1 MFSKQ
6 VVSKLLKTQKR
17 MTTNK
22 VTLVMGGQWG
32 DEGKGKLFET

>member
-6 VVSKLLKTQKR
+6 VSKTLKVVQKR
-17 MTTNK
+17 MATNK

-32 DEGKGKLFET
+32 DEGKGKLFDP